1 MSRGRLGEVTC
12 EIMTLMSWKYHHW
25 KEHRKLRFE
34 YAIRFGKG
42 CCSLFGPVFPLDQ
55 ARFAGLID
63 LSGAVYIT
71 IIFHSFFGPGP
82 QFRTFFDKKY
92 FVLLWKTYF
101 GGLELKTW
109 LSLYVFCF
117 KCIFFSKLSGDRI
130 RNISRFHQSKE
141 IVVDL
146 SVALPF
152 TISSYNVSSLY
163 LYRRISIENKTWAVF
178 GNSSNNRFIA

>member
-1 MSRGRLGEVTC
+1 MRHQIWKGLLIIIWSGVSFRSGPLRGPDRFVGGSV
-12 EIMTLMSWKYHHW
+12 YHH
-25 KEHRKLRFE
+25 
-34 YAIRFGKG
+34 
-42 CCSLFGPVFPLDQ
+42 
-55 ARFAGLID
+55 
-63 LSGAVYIT
+63 YI
-71 IIFHSFFGPGP
+71 SFILWS
-82 QFRTFFDKKY
+82 RTSISDFFDNKY

-117 KCIFFSKLSGDRI
+117 KCISFSKLSGDRI

>member
-1 MSRGRLGEVTC
+1 MENLFWRSGTQNLALT
-12 EIMTLMSWKYHHW
+12 
-25 KEHRKLRFE
+25 LRF
-34 YAIRFGKG
+34 
-42 CCSLFGPVFPLDQ
+42 LFQ
-55 ARFAGLID
+55 M
-63 LSGAVYIT
+63 
-71 IIFHSFFGPGP
+71 H
-82 QFRTFFDKKY
+82 
-92 FVLLWKTYF
+92 
-101 GGLELKTW
+101 
-109 LSLYVFCF
+109 
-117 KCIFFSKLSGDRI
+117 FFSKLSGDRI